1 MKKQIN
7 ETEKEVKESS
17 NELISRRA
25 AIKRMGY
32 ISLSAAT
39 MMVLL
44 NTQSA
49 KAASNAP
56 EAPSAPADPGDGG
69 SPIWN

>member
-1 MKKQIN
+1 MTNRPKKKVG
-7 ETEKEVKESS
+7 KELREDS
-17 NELISRRA
+17 ISRRD
-25 AIKRMGY
+25 AIKKMGY
-32 ISLSAAT
+32 VALSAAT

-44 NTQSA
+44 NSQSA

-56 EAPSAPADPGDGG
+56 EAPTAPDPGGGG

>member
-1 MKKQIN
+1 MKENNKQIDIKP
-7 ETEKEVKESS
+7 TGQD
-17 NELISRRA
+17 LISRRQ
-25 AIKRMGY
+25 AIKKIGY
-32 ISLSAAT
+32 ASLSAAT

-56 EAPSAPADPGDGG
+56 EAPTTPPTPGGD
-69 SPIWN
+69 PIWD

>member
-1 MKKQIN
+1 MAKPIVDNKKDV
-7 ETEKEVKESS
+7 EESS
-17 NELISRRA
+17 DELMSRRA

-56 EAPSAPADPGDGG
+56 EAPSAPADPGGGG

>member
-1 MKKQIN
+1 MKKKTGDKDHTQDMI
-7 ETEKEVKESS
+7 T
-17 NELISRRA
+17 RRT

-32 ISLSAAT
+32 LSLSAAT

-56 EAPSAPADPGDGG
+56 EAPSAPDPGGG
-69 SPIWN
+69 GDPIWN

>member
-1 MKKQIN
+1 MKKDKSTI
-7 ETEKEVKESS
+7 EKD
-17 NELISRRA
+17 ELISRRQ
-25 AIKRMGY
+25 AIKKIGY
-32 ISLSAAT
+32 ASLSAAT

-56 EAPSAPADPGDGG
+56 EAPTAPASPGGG
-69 SPIWN
+69 SPIWK

>member
-1 MKKQIN
+1 MEADK
-7 ETEKEVKESS
+7 S
-17 NELISRRA
+17 NEGKRQETDDLMSRRK
-25 AIKRMGY
+25 AIKKIGY
-32 ISLSAAT
+32 ASLSAAT

-49 KAASNAP
+49 KAASDMP
-56 EAPSAPADPGDGG
+56 EAPTEPPSGGGGG

>member
-1 MKKQIN
+1 MKKKTDNSIEEREQ
-7 ETEKEVKESS
+7 
-17 NELISRRA
+17 LISRREA
-25 AIKRMGY
+25 LKKAGY
-32 ISLSAAT
+32 IALSAAT

-56 EAPSAPADPGDGG
+56 EAPSAPASPSGGG